1 MMYLRPFI
9 SMFIILLLTSRC
21 PAEGLEE
28 YLDLEIGET
37 YAIQNNYFDRK
48 ENSFT
53 RDESYNLLRVSPS
66 LSWVPHQWLHL
77 YGSAD
82 FVWQNPVYDD
92 NETLEANLTAA
103 YLDLSSP
110 SARLTVGGIP
120 MQFGRGLI
128 MADETLAAILEFTFD
143 KPYLEVKAARIQ
155 DSSPMVGIGVGYRP
169 SRFEY
174 AQLFG
179 VWFNDRDDILANT
192 PLLTGLKR
200 SSTADLYWLGASAE
214 LFAGPVLFSMVGA
227 YQTGRFSVDV
237 TYRSIVPPYQG
248 RTYAVEKDV
257 SAYFFDLSM
266 EANVAPWGSLDVFCY
281 VASGEEELDQD
292 DFGAYT
298 AISAYNPRLTIFF
311 NPDFIDTDNSERFIF
326 GGVTLN
332 GVVAPGITLTVQPV
346 EAITL
351 EATAASLYAQ
361 ESSTNGDRR
370 YGYEIDVGVTLKVMK
385 DHEIFLEA
393 ARFEHG
399 NFFKSRQG
407 SGESLDPAFQFVIGG
422 RLAF

>member
-1 MMYLRPFI
+1 MHLRPFI
-9 SMFIILLLTSRC
+9 PIFIILLVTSHC
-21 PAEGLEE
+21 LAGAPET
-28 YLDLEIGET
+28 YWDLEIDET
-37 YAIQNNYFDRK
+37 YTIQDNYFDR
-48 ENSFT
+48 EEGSFT
-53 RDESYNLLRVSPS
+53 RDESYNMLRVAPS
-66 LSWVPHQWLHL
+66 LAWTPQQWLHL
-77 YGSAD
+77 FGSVD
-82 FVWQNPVYDD
+82 FLWQSPVYDD
-92 NETLEANLTAA
+92 DKTLEANLTAA
-103 YLDLSSP
+103 YLDLNSP

-128 MADETLAAILEFTFD
+128 MADETLAAIVEFTFG

-155 DSSPMVGIGVGYRP
+155 DSSPMASIGVGYRP

-179 VWFNDRDDILANT
+179 VWFSDRDDIIANE
-192 PLLTGLKR
+192 PLFPGWDR
-200 SSTADLYWLGASAE
+200 SSSADLYWLGASAE
-214 LFAGPVLFSMVGA
+214 WFAGPALISMVGS
-227 YQTGRFSVDV
+227 YQAGRVAVDT
-237 TYRSIVPPYQG
+237 TYLSAVPPYQE
-248 RTYAVEKDV
+248 RTYSIKSDV

-266 EANVAPWGSLDVFCY
+266 EVNVAQWGSVGAFCY
-281 VASGEEELDQD
+281 VASGDEELERG

-298 AISAYNPRLTIFF
+298 TINGYNPRLTIFF
-311 NPDFIDTDNSERFIF
+311 DPNFMDIDNSAQFRF
-326 GGVTLN
+326 GGVTRN

-361 ESSTNGDRR
+361 ESSTNSDRR

-385 DHEIFLEA
+385 KHEIFLQA

-399 NFFKSRQG
+399 SFFKSRQA
-407 SGESLDPAFQFVIGG
+407 SGESLDPAFQFVLGG